1 MANLTYSGSDGE
13 KGIINVND
21 KYFVSDYMQIPG
33 QSLKEKKQQRIRLKA
48 FRDKVE
54 ELFCNK
60 VMTNES
66 E

>member
-1 MANLTYSGSDGE
+1 MANITYSGSDGE

-21 KYFVSDYMQIPG
+21 NHFVSDYMRIPG

-48 FRDKVE
+48 FKEKIE

-60 VMTNES
+60 VLTNEK